1 MLSICISDKG
11 MLLVDAAIKGKKK
24 IVVKNFTRAVGDG
37 AFYMNENGFADY
49 DRVREYLVAALN
61 DLGNKD
67 KKAYVTI
74 DSASIVYEEIKVPF
88 QTDRKVK
95 VDLRQY
101 MARFGAK
108 ANAYVA
114 DYKLNGKEK
123 IEGRVMCNVSVI
135 FVYAKV
141 ISEISRLMSSV
152 GITPLAV
159 DIAQNASLKIINKC
173 IEDKTCKFDKEFIL
187 LDYKQDFVTLYLY
200 KDGVKCHTEN
210 FEMKEKNGTRSYF
223 LELKTKVDV
232 INDIANERM
241 ITPTNI
247 YVTGEVMQ
255 IKWALQKLANVE
267 DMNVN
272 QLPMPKK
279 VIKNIKNIEFNEYY
293 ASLGTLM
300 RALK

>member
-1 MLSICISDKG
+1 
-11 MLLVDAAIKGKKK
+11 
-24 IVVKNFTRAVGDG
+24 
-37 AFYMNENGFADY
+37 
-49 DRVREYLVAALN
+49 
-61 DLGNKD
+61 
-67 KKAYVTI
+67 
-74 DSASIVYEEIKVPF
+74 
-88 QTDRKVK
+88 
-95 VDLRQY
+95 

-141 ISEISRLMSSV
+141 ISEISRLMNSV

-173 IEDKTCKFDKEFIL
+173 IEDTTCKFDKEFIL

-210 FEMKEKNGTRSYF
+210 FEMKQKNGTRSYF
-223 LELKTKVDV
+223 LELKTKIDV

-279 VIKNIKNIEFNEYY
+279 VIRNIKNIEFNEYY
-293 ASLGTLM
+293 APLGTLL
-300 RALK
+300 RSIN

>member
-74 DSASIVYEEIKVPF
+74 DSASIVYEGIRVPF

-95 VDLRQY
+95 VDLKQY

-141 ISEISRLMSSV
+141 ISEISRLMNSV

-173 IEDKTCKFDKEFIL
+173 IEDTTCKFDKEFIL

-210 FEMKEKNGTRSYF
+210 FEMKQKNGTRSYF
-223 LELKTKVDV
+223 LELKTKIDV

-279 VIKNIKNIEFNEYY
+279 VIRNIKNIEFNEYY
-293 ASLGTLM
+293 APLGTLL
-300 RALK
+300 RSIN

>member
-74 DSASIVYEEIKVPF
+74 DSASIVYEEIRVPF

-95 VDLRQY
+95 VDLKQY

-141 ISEISRLMSSV
+141 ISEISRLMNSV

-173 IEDKTCKFDKEFIL
+173 IEDTTCKFDKEFIL

-210 FEMKEKNGTRSYF
+210 FEMKQKNGTRSYF
-223 LELKTKVDV
+223 LELKTKIDV

-279 VIKNIKNIEFNEYY
+279 VIRNIKNIEDRK
-293 ASLGTLM
+293 SVV
-300 RALK
+300 

>member
-74 DSASIVYEEIKVPF
+74 DSASLVYEEIRGPF

-95 VDLRQY
+95 VDLKQY

-141 ISEISRLMSSV
+141 ISEISRLMNSV

-173 IEDKTCKFDKEFIL
+173 IEDTTCKFDKEFIL

-210 FEMKEKNGTRSYF
+210 FEMKQKNGTRSYF
-223 LELKTKVDV
+223 LELKTKIDV

-279 VIKNIKNIEFNEYY
+279 VIRNIKNIEFNEYY
-293 ASLGTLM
+293 APLGTLL
-300 RALK
+300 RSIN

>member
-1 MLSICISDKG
+1 

-74 DSASIVYEEIKVPF
+74 DSASIVYEEIRVPF

-95 VDLRQY
+95 VDLKQY

-141 ISEISRLMSSV
+141 ISEISRLMNSV

-173 IEDKTCKFDKEFIL
+173 IEDTTCKFDKEFIL

-210 FEMKEKNGTRSYF
+210 FEMKQKNGTRSYF
-223 LELKTKVDV
+223 LELKTKIDV

-279 VIKNIKNIEFNEYY
+279 VIRNIKNIEFNEYY
-293 ASLGTLM
+293 APLGTLL
-300 RALK
+300 RSIN

>member
-37 AFYMNENGFADY
+37 AFYMDENGFADY

-74 DSASIVYEEIKVPF
+74 DSASIVYEEIRVPF

-293 ASLGTLM
+293 ATLGTLM

>member
-49 DRVREYLVAALN
+49 DRVRECLVAALN

-74 DSASIVYEEIKVPF
+74 DSASIVYEEIRVPF

-95 VDLRQY
+95 VDLKQY

-141 ISEISRLMSSV
+141 ISEISRLMNSV

-173 IEDKTCKFDKEFIL
+173 IEDTTCKFDKEFIL

-210 FEMKEKNGTRSYF
+210 FEMKQKNGTRSYF
-223 LELKTKVDV
+223 LELKTKIDV

-279 VIKNIKNIEFNEYY
+279 VIRNIKNIEFNEYY
-293 ASLGTLM
+293 APLGTLL
-300 RALK
+300 RSIN

>member
-74 DSASIVYEEIKVPF
+74 DSASIVYEEIRVPF

-95 VDLRQY
+95 VDLKQY

-141 ISEISRLMSSV
+141 ISEISRLMNSV

-173 IEDKTCKFDKEFIL
+173 IEDTTCKFDKEFIL

-210 FEMKEKNGTRSYF
+210 FEMKQKNGTRSYF
-223 LELKTKVDV
+223 LELKTKIDV

-279 VIKNIKNIEFNEYY
+279 VIRNIKNIEFNEYY
-293 ASLGTLM
+293 APLGTLL
-300 RALK
+300 RSIN

>member
-37 AFYMNENGFADY
+37 AFYMNENGFSDY

-74 DSASIVYEEIKVPF
+74 DSASIVYEEIRVPF

-95 VDLRQY
+95 VDLKQY

-141 ISEISRLMSSV
+141 ISEISRLMNSV

-173 IEDKTCKFDKEFIL
+173 IEDTTCKFDKEFIL

-210 FEMKEKNGTRSYF
+210 FEMKQKNGTRSYF
-223 LELKTKVDV
+223 LELKTKIDV

-279 VIKNIKNIEFNEYY
+279 VIRNIKNIEFNEYY
-293 ASLGTLM
+293 APLGTLL
-300 RALK
+300 RSIN

>member
-74 DSASIVYEEIKVPF
+74 DSASIVYEEIRVPF

-95 VDLRQY
+95 VDLKQY

-141 ISEISRLMSSV
+141 ISEISRLMNSV

-173 IEDKTCKFDKEFIL
+173 IEDTTCKFDKEFIL

-210 FEMKEKNGTRSYF
+210 FEMKQKNGTRSYF
-223 LELKTKVDV
+223 LELKTKIDV

-279 VIKNIKNIEFNEYY
+279 VIRNIKNIEFNEI
-293 ASLGTLM
+293 G
-300 RALK
+300 RAHV